1 MSVSHPLRLLSLGIS
16 SGGAVIL
23 RPDFAA
29 RRRAVAGSPAHLA
42 AQADALFAAMI
53 ERRRA
58 VPAKPGAAEAALRA
72 IAAGIEAAS
81 RPAPLHEAVPALG
94 EASWQPMPFVDC
106 YAGLAALS
114 ASLAAITCPRAAL

>member
-1 MSVSHPLRLLSLGIS
+1 MSVHQPLRSPS
-16 SGGAVIL
+16 PATATIL

-29 RRRAVAGSPAHLA
+29 RRRAVAGSPANLA
-42 AQADALFAAMI
+42 AKADELFATMMA
-53 ERRRA
+53 RRQA
-58 VPAKPGAAEAALRA
+58 ASTKPSDAEAALA
-72 IAAGIEAAS
+72 AVAAGIEAAS